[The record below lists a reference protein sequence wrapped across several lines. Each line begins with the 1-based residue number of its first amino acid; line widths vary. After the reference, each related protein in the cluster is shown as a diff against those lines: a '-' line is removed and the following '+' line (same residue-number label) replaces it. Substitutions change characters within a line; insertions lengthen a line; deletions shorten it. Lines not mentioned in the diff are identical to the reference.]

1 MFDQKWLKRYMLQN
15 RPTGEDAKPAL
26 PGGGGGM
33 GRDPP
38 TAGRGRDAPASEG
51 GRDPQAQKADA
62 KALRDLRGDRGTA
75 QDEQPEVVTVYDV
88 TCPRCGNVYKSDAH
102 FCRKCGHKRLD
113 ASVVVSRPPTAETN
127 GRAPAPTPGRMY
139 SSEPPWRQEAYPSGQ
154 QRTPSIANP
163 AAAMSPSPMG
173 FAQSRQF
180 DRQIENG
187 NKYGGA
193 RPSDAPP
200 PGYGP
205 GSPQNPVPR
214 SMSHRSEVQPP
225 QMALSG
231 GDPSSDGRAN
241 YFAKGADRNRDG
253 MPDALQGLS
262 NPQGGGYGGPPDGGS
277 APWPMMGGGFFG
289 PYGQFPYD
297 ANANQYNMWPTN
309 YGNEGGG
316 TPKNYV
322 VLCKDDVEVRAS
334 PTYSDD
340 ARIGQLLHPGQVV
353 VVDERRM
360 VSGSWFLHLADGRGW
375 VFETKERLLVMTEVQ
390 DFERGLWHYN
400 IVCEDDVETRISPTY
415 SDDARTGIILG
426 SGDTAAIDERCRV
439 AGARFLKLADGR
451 GWVFETRDRLL
462 VFSEVRSKPQE
473 ARDFERGLWH
483 YSVVCDDDVEI
494 RAAPT
499 YSDEARTGLMIHPGD
514 CVAIDERCRVA
525 AVWYLRLSDG
535 RGWVFES
542 KDSRRVMMQLH

>member
-15 RPTGEDAKPAL
+15 RPNGEDKDVSAAL
-26 PGGGGGM
+26 PGGSGSQLI
-33 GRDPP
+33 
-38 TAGRGRDAPASEG
+38 TAPEQPRGRSPSFPSSQRPPEKKASFREPPPG
-51 GRDPQAQKADA
+51 PVQEE
-62 KALRDLRGDRGTA
+62 LI
-75 QDEQPEVVTVYDV
+75 TVYDV

-102 FCRKCGHKRLD
+102 FCRKCGHKRSE
-113 ASVVVSRPPTAETN
+113 ASVVVTRPLSAEPTA
-127 GRAPAPTPGRMY
+127 Y
-139 SSEPPWRQEAYPSGQ
+139 SSGPENEQPWGYPPGQ
-154 QRTPSIANP
+154 QRTRT
-163 AAAMSPSPMG
+163 PSPMG
-173 FAQSRQF
+173 FAQSRYF
-180 DRQIENG
+180 NPERSN
-187 NKYGGA
+187 NKYSEG
-193 RPSDAPP
+193 
-200 PGYGP
+200 
-205 GSPQNPVPR
+205 PQNPVPR
-214 SMSHRSEVQPP
+214 SMSRASAASAPQQNALQRSMSHRSEAPA
-225 QMALSG
+225 ALSA
-231 GDPSSDGRAN
+231 P
-241 YFAKGADRNRDG
+241 
-253 MPDALQGLS
+253 
-262 NPQGGGYGGPPDGGS
+262 GPPGPPGGVD
-277 APWPMMGGGFFG
+277 WPMLGGGFMG

-297 ANANQYNMWPTN
+297 ANANQYNMWPTQH
-309 YGNEGGG
+309 GGENAG
-316 TPKNYV
+316 AKNYV

-375 VFETKERLLVMTEVQ
+375 VFERKEHLLVMTEVQ
-390 DFERGLWHYN
+390 DFERGLWHYSV
-400 IVCEDDVETRISPTY
+400 VCEDDVETRISPTY
-415 SDDARTGIILG
+415 SDDARTGIILS
-426 SGDTAAIDERCRV
+426 SGDTVACDERCLV

-499 YSDEARTGLMIHPGD
+499 YSDEARTGLMVHPGD

-542 KDSRRVMMQLH
+542 KDSRRVMMQMH

>member
-15 RPTGEDAKPAL
+15 RPNGEDATAIL
-26 PGGGGGM
+26 PGGGGG
-33 GRDPP
+33 GLQQQKAPRPAELP
-38 TAGRGRDAPASEG
+38 LGRGAVTEPVEDRWQAPG
-51 GRDPQAQKADA
+51 GDP
-62 KALRDLRGDRGTA
+62 LEVTA
-75 QDEQPEVVTVYDV
+75 VYDV

-102 FCRKCGHKRLD
+102 YCRKCGHKRSD
-113 ASVVVSRPPTAETN
+113 ASVVVSRPAAPEANSHQRAAAAAEAN
-127 GRAPAPTPGRMY
+127 GRAQQPPSRMQ
-139 SSEPPWRQEAYPSGQ
+139 SSEPPWGYPPGQ
-154 QRTPSIANP
+154 QRIPLSGRP
-163 AAAMSPSPMG
+163 DAAMSPSPMG
-173 FAQSRQF
+173 FAQSRSF
-180 DRQIENG
+180 APESSG
-187 NKYGGA
+187 NKYNGYGGA

-200 PGYGP
+200 PSYGSTAAP
-205 GSPQNPVPR
+205 SPMNPLPR

-225 QMALSG
+225 RMALSG
-231 GDPSSDGRAN
+231 MDTADDGRAN
-241 YFAKGADRNRDG
+241 YWAKGADRNRDG
-253 MPDALQGLS
+253 IPEAMQAPMTPGPGPGA
-262 NPQGGGYGGPPDGGS
+262 GGP
-277 APWPMMGGGFFG
+277 APWPMMGGGFQG

-297 ANANQYNMWPTN
+297 ANANQYNLWPTN
-309 YGNEGGG
+309 YGGEGGG
-316 TPKNYV
+316 AKNYV

-353 VVDERRM
+353 VCDERRM
-360 VSGSWFLHLADGRGW
+360 VNGAWFLHLADGRGW

-390 DFERGLWHYN
+390 DFERGLWHYS

-415 SDDARTGIILG
+415 SDDSRTGIILG
-426 SGDTAAIDERCRV
+426 SGDTVAVDERCCV
-439 AGARFLKLADGR
+439 AGSRFLKLADGR

-483 YSVVCDDDVEI
+483 YTVVCDDDVEI

-499 YSDEARTGLMIHPGD
+499 YSDEARTGLMVHPGD
-514 CVAIDERCRVA
+514 CVAVDERCRVA

>member
-15 RPTGEDAKPAL
+15 RPDGEAKDPAG
-26 PGGGGGM
+26 PEPAGQ
-33 GRDPP
+33 RPP
-38 TAGRGRDAPASEG
+38 TRTPEPAA
-51 GRDPQAQKADA
+51 QA
-62 KALRDLRGDRGTA
+62 LS
-75 QDEQPEVVTVYDV
+75 VYEV
-88 TCPRCGNVYKSDAH
+88 TCPRCGNVYKSDSH
-102 FCRKCGHKRLD
+102 FCRKCGHKRLE
-113 ASVVVSRPPTAETN
+113 ASVVVARPAAEASSRL
-127 GRAPAPTPGRMY
+127 PAPSPAPVPVQEPPMSEAGGRLPAPPLGRTY
-139 SSEPPWRQEAYPSGQ
+139 SSSEAPW
-154 QRTPSIANP
+154 ANP
-163 AAAMSPSPMG
+163 PDRQRIPQAAAMSPSPMG

-180 DRQIENG
+180 APQDKQ
-187 NKYGGA
+187 YGGA
-193 RPSDAPP
+193 RPSSPP
-200 PGYGP
+200 RGVNYMPP
-205 GSPQNPVPR
+205 SPQNALPR
-214 SMSHRSEVQPP
+214 TMSMRSEARPASQAQAAYLSEARPASPGARPP
-225 QMALSG
+225 SPG
-231 GDPSSDGRAN
+231 GQ
-241 YFAKGADRNRDG
+241 GA
-253 MPDALQGLS
+253 PT
-262 NPQGGGYGGPPDGGS
+262 
-277 APWPMMGGGFFG
+277 PWPMLGGGFYG

-297 ANANQYNMWPTN
+297 ANANMYNVWPTN
-309 YGNEGGG
+309 HGSEGGA
-316 TPKNYV
+316 KNYV

-353 VVDERRM
+353 VVDEKRM

-375 VFETKERLLVMTEVQ
+375 VFETKERLLVMTEVH
-390 DFERGLWHYN
+390 DFERGLWHYSV
-400 IVCEDDVETRISPTY
+400 VCEDDVETRISPTY

-426 SGDTAAIDERCRV
+426 SGDTVAIDERCRV

-483 YSVVCDDDVEI
+483 YTVVCDDDVEI

-525 AVWYLRLSDG
+525 AVWYLRLADG